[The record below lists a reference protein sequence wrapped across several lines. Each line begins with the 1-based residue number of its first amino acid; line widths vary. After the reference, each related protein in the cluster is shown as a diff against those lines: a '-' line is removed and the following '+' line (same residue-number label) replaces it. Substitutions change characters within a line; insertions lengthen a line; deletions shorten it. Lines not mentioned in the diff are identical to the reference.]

1 MVDDDLLEQIIY
13 LVCLLYLTRMIL
25 SNKKTHCLSKLCV
38 ICSSEKVTRKK
49 KQSSFILLLAFAAST
64 YGASVAATKR
74 VKKSAPEQVH
84 IAQGDMEGKPRELRL
99 VSFFAFLIQTYTVSP
114 LSSFRSCGQ
123 VLP

>member
-1 MVDDDLLEQIIY
+1 MRHL
-13 LVCLLYLTRMIL
+13 
-25 SNKKTHCLSKLCV
+25 
-38 ICSSEKVTRKK
+38 SSEKVTGKK
-49 KQSSFILLLAFAAST
+49 MQSFILLLAFAAST

>member
-1 MVDDDLLEQIIY
+1 M
-13 LVCLLYLTRMIL
+13 
-25 SNKKTHCLSKLCV
+25 
-38 ICSSEKVTRKK
+38 
-49 KQSSFILLLAFAAST
+49 QSSFILLLAFAAST

-99 VSFFAFLIQTYTVSP
+99 VSFFAFLIQTYNMFSP